1 VDDARQFPILAPRRA
16 SQLQWRHDV
25 ARLHVDTINDGSS
38 CMIGIGDYTG
48 SGFCLM
54 DETETKLPEH
64 ASDLR
69 MQETGAAL
77 SEINA

>member
-1 VDDARQFPILAPRRA
+1 
-16 SQLQWRHDV
+16 
-25 ARLHVDTINDGSS
+25 
-38 CMIGIGDYTG
+38 MIGIGDYTG

-69 MQETGAAL
+69 MQETGAAF

>member
-1 VDDARQFPILAPRRA
+1 MDDE
-16 SQLQWRHDV
+16 
-25 ARLHVDTINDGSS
+25 RLHVDTINDGPSY
-38 CMIGIGDYTG
+38 MIGIGDYTG

-69 MQETGAAL
+69 VQETGAAL
-77 SEINA
+77 SELNS

>member
-1 VDDARQFPILAPRRA
+1 
-16 SQLQWRHDV
+16 
-25 ARLHVDTINDGSS
+25 
-38 CMIGIGDYTG
+38 MIGIGDYTG

-77 SEINA
+77 FRDQRVTQRGSRTVRGQFEDRGRMRHGRSWH